1 MAVSVMQ
8 RCLALV
14 WGVLTLVLAVTGAEA
29 QPTVTVTMRLAE
41 AEWHVVRQEVLPR
54 FEAVCNCRVRAI
66 DVPPE
71 TLVQRLRAMRQA
83 GRMEIDLFAQDNMRL
98 QELIDTAL
106 AAPFTPEES
115 QVEEAIYPSLMA
127 VGVSGGVRYFLPFR
141 PNVQIAYY
149 NAEKFEQ
156 YGLQPPRTWPELL
169 AVARTLYEK
178 EHIGRVLF
186 TADGGAATTTQLYE
200 WIVSA
205 GGDPFDFTH
214 PGTVETFRFLAA
226 LRPYLSSES
235 RRAKWN
241 TTNEALAQ
249 ESAYLAQNWPFG
261 VRILLQEY
269 DKAAIRTYSGWAGP
283 VREAHV
289 IGGDVLGI
297 PVGAPHRQLALALIR
312 HLQSREV
319 QTILV
324 NRLGWASVRSD
335 VEADVEAWLQPHVA
349 AVGEALSHGIFRTNV
364 SYWAAYERLVDEAVQ
379 RILWRQE
386 APEQVLP
393 PLAARLTALR
403 EQQ

>member
-1 MAVSVMQ
+1 MTNEMHIVFWS
-8 RCLALV
+8 
-14 WGVLTLVLAVTGAEA
+14 VLTLVLAMTGAEA

-54 FEAVCNCRVRAI
+54 FEAVCHCRVRAI

-71 TLVQRLRAMRQA
+71 TLVQRLRAMHQA

-98 QELIDTAL
+98 QELLDTAL
-106 AAPFTPEES
+106 VAPLTPEES
-115 QVEEAIYPSLMA
+115 QVDAAIYPSLMA
-127 VGVSGGVRYFLPFR
+127 VGISGGVRYFLPFR

-149 NAEKFEQ
+149 NAEKFAH
-156 YGLQPPRTWPELL
+156 YHLQPPRTWPELL
-169 AVARTLYEK
+169 AVARTFYDK
-178 EHIGRVLF
+178 EHTGRVLF

-226 LRPYLSSES
+226 LRPYLSPES

-249 ESAYLAQNWPFG
+249 EVAYLAQNWPFG
-261 VRILLQEY
+261 VPLLIQEY
-269 DKAAIRTYSGWAGP
+269 GKTAIHTYSGWAGP

-312 HLQSREV
+312 HLQSQEV
-319 QTILV
+319 QALFA
-324 NRLGWASVRSD
+324 NQLGWASVRSD
-335 VEADVEAWLQPHVA
+335 VEASVEPWMRPHVA
-349 AVGEALSHGIFRTNV
+349 AVGEALRHGIFRTNV

-386 APEQVLP
+386 DPDQVLP
-393 PLAARLTALR
+393 PLAARLAALR